1 MGIMKLM
8 KTTVEIPDH
17 VYREAKSTA
26 ARLGIPFRAFLIEAL
41 ERQLSH
47 TSKYDPMADFFGV
60 FAGEP
65 ETIYAVDRAIDADLE
80 RVDPDE
86 WR

>member
-1 MGIMKLM
+1 ME
-8 KTTVEIPDH
+8 KTTVEIPEH

-26 ARLGIPFRAFLIEAL
+26 ARLGISFRAFLIEAL
-41 ERQLSH
+41 ELQLSH
-47 TSKYDPMADFFGV
+47 ISKYDAMAHFFGV
-60 FAGEP
+60 FAGDP
-65 ETIYAVDRAIDADLE
+65 EALYSVDRAINADLE